1 MNVFT
6 ITDHADQ
13 QFGTI
18 INGSRVSLRLRYNP
32 SNDRWSF
39 DLALDDK
46 PVLQGRRVVTGID
59 LIAPF
64 DLNIGVLVAI
74 AVSAGVPDRSALP
87 SGGVRIFHMTALEF
101 ERYQD
106 EVDAQLLA
114 SWVLSSGFWNDSGV
128 WQDRVSY

>member
-39 DLALDDK
+39 DLSLDDK
-46 PVLQGRRVVTGID
+46 PVLQGRRVVTGVD
-59 LIAPF
+59 LLAPF
-64 DLNIGVLVAI
+64 DFGIGVMFAA
-74 AVSAGVPDRSALP
+74 AVKPGSVPDRNALP
-87 SGGVRIFHMTALEF
+87 EGNVRFYHATQE
-101 ERYQD
+101 
-106 EVDAQLLA
+106 EVDAA
-114 SWVLSSGFWNDSGV
+114 ISA
-128 WQDRVSY
+128 